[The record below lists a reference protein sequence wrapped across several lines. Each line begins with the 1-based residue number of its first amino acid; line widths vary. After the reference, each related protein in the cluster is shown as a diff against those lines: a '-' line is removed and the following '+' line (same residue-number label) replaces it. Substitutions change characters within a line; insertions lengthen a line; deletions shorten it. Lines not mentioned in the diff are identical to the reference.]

1 MVRWGGLVAVCQPV
15 RSRCGLGQG
24 GAGSVSEK
32 AGDRIDILFLGGE
45 EQLPWIGNCDANSDG
60 TLDIGADPIYILN
73 YLFQG
78 GPAPEPWG

>member
-1 MVRWGGLVAVCQPV
+1 MARWSGLVAVCQPV

-24 GAGSVSEK
+24 GADSVQRRP
-32 AGDRIDILFLGGE
+32 GNQIGVLFLGGE
-45 EQLPWIGNCDANSDG
+45 ERPPWAGNCDANTDG

-78 GPAPEPWG
+78 VPAAEP